1 MPVQLTNRQR
11 RFPVDAAALRIQAV
25 RCLERLGV
33 PRAELSVLLVND
45 RPMRALNR
53 DYREKNHATDVLSFP
68 MYAGTPEQIAVQL
81 ADQVADRVADRVNAP
96 PAALGDVV
104 ISVET
109 ARKQAGEIGVTPA
122 QELTML
128 LVHGLLHLLGY
139 DHEPG
144 GAQAR
149 QMAQAEVDL
158 LTHLGLDAAGLV
170 GRA

>member
-81 ADQVADRVADRVNAP
+81 ADQVADRVNAP

-109 ARKQAGEIGVTPA
+109 ARKQAGEIGVTPDA
-122 QELTML
+122 ELTML
-128 LVHGLLHLLGY
+128 LVHGLLHLLGH

>member
-53 DYREKNHATDVLSFP
+53 DYREKNHATDVISFP
-68 MYAGTPEQIAVQL
+68 MYEGTPEQITVQL
-81 ADQVADRVADRVNAP
+81 ADQVNAP

-109 ARKQAGEIGVTPA
+109 ARKQAGENGVTPE

-128 LVHGLLHLLGY
+128 LVHGLLHLLGH
-139 DHEPG
+139 DHEQG

-170 GRA
+170 GRTQES